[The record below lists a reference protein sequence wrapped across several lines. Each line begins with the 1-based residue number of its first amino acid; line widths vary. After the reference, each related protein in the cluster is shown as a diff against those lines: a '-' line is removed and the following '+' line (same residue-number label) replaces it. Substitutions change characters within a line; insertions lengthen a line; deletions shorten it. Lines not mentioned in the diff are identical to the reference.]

1 MYRYQKWLIVSIA
14 LLGGA
19 LIFPIY
25 VLYTALGT
33 TLQQAVNTLPDYAS
47 HAPQTGGVTAFFQAQ
62 TAAQAQ
68 LLAIVIAIEAVLVVS
83 FAVTMWYAIKCRSED
98 LCLVYAGPTPK
109 S

>member
-1 MYRYQKWLIVSIA
+1 MYRYQRWLIVSIV
-14 LLGGA
+14 LLAGA

-33 TLQQAVNTLPDYAS
+33 TLLKAVNTIPET
-47 HAPQTGGVTAFFQAQ
+47 QTGAINAFVQAQ
-62 TAAQAQ
+62 TLAQTQ
-68 LLAIVIAIEAVLVVS
+68 LLAIVIAVEAVLVVS